1 MKASPMHA
9 ALTPLPSPALSSD
22 GVESYRLACGGVST
36 RVDIRDDSDLI
47 TCKRCRR
54 ALADALP
61 VISPYDNII
70 KSIENAQAAARV
82 SVDLDVDYARKA
94 LLAQYAETRRLL
106 MSAVEDLD
114 RETARMEQLTIEG
127 YGALDRAMVVA
138 RIPAFIAS
146 NIRIDS
152 LARYGAELD
161 KEIARAVRGEDGWRG
176 EALRAQVAKT
186 LDGAQGR

>member
-1 MKASPMHA
+1 MKTPVTHA
-9 ALTPLPSPALSSD
+9 AVNAETDYPGSRRTACDGAVLSTSPD
-22 GVESYRLACGGVST
+22 
-36 RVDIRDDSDLI
+36 RVTDDSDQI

-70 KSIENAQAAARV
+70 TSIENAQAHARV

-94 LLAQYAETRRLL
+94 LLAQYAETRRL
-106 MSAVEDLD
+106 MQSAIEDLD
-114 RETARMEQLTIEG
+114 RETARMETLTIEG
-127 YGALDRAMVVA
+127 YGALDRAMAVA
-138 RIPAFIAS
+138 RIPAFIGS
-146 NIRIDS
+146 NLRVDL

-176 EALRAQVAKT
+176 AALRAQVAKT
-186 LDGAQGR
+186 LETA